1 LIRHRPIRLRSTT
14 HIVSAGS
21 GTVLTSVPRQVAAA
35 VGILIPSS
43 VAATQRVHL
52 TGIHLALSVGRAV
65 TLAGV
70 VLP

>member
-1 LIRHRPIRLRSTT
+1 
-14 HIVSAGS
+14 
-21 GTVLTSVPRQVAAA
+21 VPRQVAAA